1 LGNSL
6 FYLDP
11 LKIFSYTPVLLA
23 LSDYGVRHKRKI
35 IGQNGLCPVRLA
47 PVFNLQKKIFIGRS
61 FMGRVA
67 IIGVGQSAFVRGY
80 PGSIRELA
88 FEGFKECMADAQV
101 SVKEIDASVICSA
114 PEYDKQRSPAGVFA
128 EYLGLTPQPTFYVET
143 LCSSSSTG
151 VKLAYSLIKSG
162 LHDVVVV
169 LGFQKMSEI
178 SSAESQERMGRGADI
193 QWESPFG
200 TMMPA
205 YYAMY
210 ARAHMKKYGT
220 TPEDLALIRV
230 KASTYGQINEKAV
243 YRKPVALDM
252 FSDPQSPMSGPVASP
267 LRVGDCCANADGSS
281 CIILASEEKAKALS
295 KKPVWILG
303 VGAASSP
310 VNMAGRALFTG
321 LAVGEEAGKQ
331 AYKMAG
337 VSPKDVD
344 VAEVHDCFTIAEM
357 MAYENLG
364 FAKPGEGKDLI
375 KSKETYKEGIIPVNV
390 DGGLLSKGHPIGATG
405 GSQIRTIV
413 LQLRGQAGDM
423 QVKNPEIGL
432 VHNIGGVGLYGNV
445 TILGRS

>member
-1 LGNSL
+1 
-6 FYLDP
+6 
-11 LKIFSYTPVLLA
+11 
-23 LSDYGVRHKRKI
+23 
-35 IGQNGLCPVRLA
+35 
-47 PVFNLQKKIFIGRS
+47 
-61 FMGRVA
+61 MGRVG

-88 FEGFKECMADAQV
+88 FEGFKGAMEDAHI
-101 SVKEIDASVICSA
+101 KTEDIDASIICSA

-128 EYLGLTPQPTFYVET
+128 EYLGLIPQPTFYLES

-151 VKLAYSLIKSG
+151 LRIAFSLVKSG
-162 LHDVVVV
+162 LHDVVAVI
-169 LGFQKMSEI
+169 GFQKMSEI

-205 YYAMY
+205 YYAMF
-210 ARAHMKKYGT
+210 AKAHMEKYGT
-220 TPEDLALIRV
+220 TLDDLALIRV
-230 KASTYGQINEKAV
+230 KAATYGQINDKAV
-243 YRKPVALDM
+243 YRKPVTFEM
-252 FSDPQSPMSGPVASP
+252 FSDPESPMSGPVASP

-281 CIILASEEKAKALS
+281 CVIVANEEKAKALS

-303 VGAASSP
+303 VGAASAS
-310 VNMAGRALFTG
+310 VNLAGRQLFTG
-321 LAVGEEAGKQ
+321 LSVAKQAGEQ

-337 VSPKDVD
+337 VAPGDID
-344 VAEVHDCFTIAEM
+344 VAEVHDCFTIAEI

-364 FAKPGEGKDLI
+364 FAKPGEGRELI
-375 KSKETYKEGIIPVNV
+375 KGKETYKEGSIPVNV

-413 LQLRGQAGDM
+413 LQLRGEAGEM
-423 QVKNPEIGL
+423 QVKDPETGL

-445 TILGRS
+445 TILGR

>member
-1 LGNSL
+1 
-6 FYLDP
+6 
-11 LKIFSYTPVLLA
+11 
-23 LSDYGVRHKRKI
+23 
-35 IGQNGLCPVRLA
+35 
-47 PVFNLQKKIFIGRS
+47 
-61 FMGRVA
+61 MGKVA

-88 FEGFKECMADAQV
+88 FEGFKEAMEDAQI
-101 SVKEIDASVICSA
+101 SIKDIDASVICSA
-114 PEYDKQRSPAGVFA
+114 PEYDKQRSPAGIFA

-151 VKLAYSLIKSG
+151 LKLAYSLVASG
-162 LHDVVVV
+162 LHEVIVV

-210 ARAHMKKYGT
+210 ARAHMAKYGT
-220 TPEDLALIRV
+220 TLDDLVLVRL
-230 KASTYGQINEKAV
+230 KAATYGQINEKAV
-243 YRKPVALDM
+243 YRKPVTFEM
-252 FSDPQSPMSGPVASP
+252 FSDPNSPMSNPVSSP

-281 CIILASEEKAKALS
+281 CLVVANAQKGKAFS

-303 VGAASSP
+303 VGAASAP
-310 VNMAGRALFTG
+310 VNMAGRELFTG
-321 LAVGEEAGKQ
+321 LTVAERAAHQ

-337 VSPKDVD
+337 VTPSDID
-344 VAEVHDCFTIAEM
+344 VAEVHDCFTIAEL

-364 FAKPGEGKDLI
+364 FAKPGQGKELI
-375 KSKETYKEGIIPVNV
+375 KGKETYKEGSIPVNV

-413 LQLRGQAGDM
+413 LQLRGEAGEM
-423 QVKNPEIGL
+423 QVKDPEIGL
-432 VHNIGGVGLYGNV
+432 IHNIGGVGLYGNV
-445 TILGRS
+445 TILGR